1 MFSTEPPFRSI
12 GIVGLGLIGG
22 SVALAARQR
31 WPGCR
36 ITAVDKASVT
46 LEGKNRGAIDAGGP
60 DLSFIDDAELIVLA
74 VPVSDNVSYLAEM
87 GALVSHDA
95 VVTDVGGTKRS
106 IVDAAATLPRHI
118 TFVGGHPLAGSER
131 AGLASARA
139 DLFVDRPWVFTPVE
153 GEADAPASTAAIE
166 RLSRFVSGLGALP
179 SAMSADAHD
188 RLMALVSHL
197 PQLTATALMD
207 VVGRAVGP
215 DGLSLAGQGLIDTT
229 RLASSPASVW
239 KDVCASNADAL
250 GPALD
255 LLIVRLRDVRSGLD
269 RGTAIDSLFEDAGNW
284 RAALMKDRA
293 P

>member
-1 MFSTEPPFRSI
+1 MASTDPPFRSVA
-12 GIVGLGLIGG
+12 IVGLGLIGG
-22 SVALAARQR
+22 SVAMSVRQR
-31 WPGCR
+31 WPACR
-36 ITAVDKASVT
+36 ITAIDRAPVIAEAQGRSV
-46 LEGKNRGAIDAGGP
+46 IDAGGP
-60 DLSFIDDAELIVLA
+60 DLSVAQEADLILLA
-74 VPVSDNVSYLAEM
+74 APVSDNVSWLAEIDR
-87 GALVSHDA
+87 GVRRDIVVS
-95 VVTDVGGTKRS
+95 DVGGTKRS
-106 IVDAAATLPRHI
+106 IVDAAATLQRHV

-131 AGLASARA
+131 AGLSSARA

-153 GEADAPASTAAIE
+153 GEADAPATTAAIG

-179 SAMSADAHD
+179 STMSADAHD

-215 DGLSLAGQGLIDTT
+215 DGLALAGQGLIDTT

-255 LLIVRLRDVRSGLD
+255 LLIERLRDVRSSLD
-269 RGTAIDSLFEDAGNW
+269 RGAAIDSLFEEAGRW
-284 RAALMKDRA
+284 RAALTKDRA
-293 P
+293 Q